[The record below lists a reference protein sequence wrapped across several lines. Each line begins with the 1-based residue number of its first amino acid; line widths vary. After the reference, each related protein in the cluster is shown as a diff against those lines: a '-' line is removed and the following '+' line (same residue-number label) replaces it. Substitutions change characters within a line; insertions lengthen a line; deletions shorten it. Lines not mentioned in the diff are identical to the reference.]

1 MPLRLALLLLLALT
15 TSLPAQ
21 DAARSD
27 AMWLGLG
34 LGAGSAALKCQGCVD
49 RREQGVTGWVRFGAA
64 LTPDLLLG
72 VDLNTWVRRNDDVD
86 QRIQSLTL
94 LAHYFPI
101 RRRGFRV
108 GAHAGFARL
117 SERFEVDEIATSG
130 AVVGASLGW
139 ELRVRP
145 SLSLEPSVTWLR
157 QLTGELQMN
166 GFPMREAAT
175 LNLAQVGIGL
185 IWRRD

>member
-1 MPLRLALLLLLALT
+1 MKLAFLLLLALPAA
-15 TSLPAQ
+15 LPGQ
-21 DAARSD
+21 DPARTD
-27 AMWLGLG
+27 GMWLGLG
-34 LGAGSAALKCQGCVD
+34 LGAGSAALECEECVD
-49 RREQGVTGWVRFGAA
+49 RREEGVTGWVRFGGT

-72 VDLNTWVRRNDDVD
+72 VDLNTWLRRNDDVD

-94 LAHYFPI
+94 LAHYFPL
-101 RRRGFRV
+101 RSRGLRL

-117 SERFEVDEIATSG
+117 SEQFEVDEIATSG

-139 ELRVRP
+139 ELWVRP

-166 GFPMREAAT
+166 GFPMREPAT
-175 LNLAQVGIGL
+175 LHLVQVGIGL